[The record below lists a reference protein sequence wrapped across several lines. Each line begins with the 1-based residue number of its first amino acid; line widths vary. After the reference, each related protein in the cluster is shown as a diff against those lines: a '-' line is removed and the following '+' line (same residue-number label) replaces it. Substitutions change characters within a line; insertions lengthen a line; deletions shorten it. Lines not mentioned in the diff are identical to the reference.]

1 MQDLYIWAF
10 IIIGLVLAPLTSI
23 LYFLLSWAKYRDAIP
38 FTEEKK
44 RRKTQFII
52 ASIIAGIMVVFYV
65 TVMTIYGVTV
75 FFA

>member
-23 LYFLLSWAKYRDAIP
+23 LYFLISWAKYRDAIP
-38 FTEEKK
+38 FTEDKK
-44 RRKTQFII
+44 RRKTQLII
-52 ASIIAGIMVVFYV
+52 ASIFLTIAMGIFI
-65 TVMTIYGVTV
+65 TVMSIYGVTV